1 MNELAISM
9 IVIIGMF
16 ALPLAGIIILVVCI
30 RGDIQSRKE
39 MKRFEAAIQLCQ
51 AARGWAFT
59 SKLLNQCSQSRL
71 PVINRIEL
79 LEHFAGS
86 KK

>member
-1 MNELAISM
+1 MNELAIGM
-9 IVIIGMF
+9 IVMMGMF

-39 MKRFEAAIQLCQ
+39 MKRFKTAIQQCQ
-51 AARGWAFT
+51 AARGWVFT
-59 SKLLNQCSQSRL
+59 SKLLDKCSQSHL

-79 LEHFAGS
+79 LEHFAGI
-86 KK
+86 KE